1 MSESDNSRNEYS
13 SDSRSSSTEPETV
26 RFKKGSKPAQQN
38 SLVTRPS
45 LATNPRSAST
55 NTIPRNS
62 STPSLNKKSKLKG
75 HNRSSSH
82 NKLLN
87 KLSTSTGSTV
97 RPHLNR
103 SKSTDTLTRTR
114 SGGPL
119 KRNSRSFT
127 KVTPLQP
134 MTKTISSP
142 TLKPNK
148 SNSSLKGPTPTHGI
162 KSSARKGKAILRLND
177 EDGDYED
184 VDEQSGEENEGENV
198 PVPER
203 FDSQETVSTI
213 HSQGE
218 QNIPSLYEQ
227 INRILPEPTP
237 AAEEP
242 PKVGNKL
249 EVVEEGNTIDSIVAD
264 DDNTQRA
271 QQANPGLAGSTRSS
285 TDDFSQANNLYG
297 GSLLLSQSTGLV
309 RKIDH
314 LHGSNLK
321 MTEAYPTIPSNET
334 LSSNGISGISFQANP
349 MESNS
354 IAEPVITNKNV
365 NQNNSYQ
372 PEQTIF
378 NNLQR
383 TNNHY
388 FQNKKPSQ
396 PQTQTQQVKQVPPG
410 SPPSENSINNGANN
424 FFDFLRGSQSA
435 ASSTESQYGHNI
447 ETRTQQRLWLQRE
460 SSLMDVTNLDANR
473 IGNFSSL
480 SLNNLMFA
488 HNYNQSQANMRD
500 LQHGTPQQQLQQL
513 QQQQQQ
519 LQQQQQQQQ
528 SSVSQQQLQQQ
539 PYIPQPLTPVTPGAN
554 GNGPYAGGEING
566 HGLLNIVQG
575 AHTNSVQTR
584 TEFERLNREYLNV
597 RRHLN
602 PVGECL
608 KRLES
613 CSEKEIKVAKTR
625 KGDKNGST
633 NSANTFEEFAPKFQE
648 RKWRFSVR

>member
-249 EVVEEGNTIDSIVAD
+249 EVVEEGNTIDSIVE
-264 DDNTQRA
+264 
-271 QQANPGLAGSTRSS
+271 QANPGLAGSTRSS

-396 PQTQTQQVKQVPPG
+396 PQTQT
-410 SPPSENSINNGANN
+410 
-424 FFDFLRGSQSA
+424 
-435 ASSTESQYGHNI
+435 
-447 ETRTQQRLWLQRE
+447 
-460 SSLMDVTNLDANR
+460 
-473 IGNFSSL
+473 
-480 SLNNLMFA
+480 
-488 HNYNQSQANMRD
+488 
-500 LQHGTPQQQLQQL
+500 QQL